1 MGGKEETTKKVVSNL
16 LLFLLVF
23 GLAVTVN
30 PTAFKKRFKKPL
42 PLVIGLGCQFV
53 VLPVLGFVCCLVF
66 FKDDPLYGIPLIATA
81 SSPGGSYSNWWCS
94 CLLYTSPSPRDS

>member
-42 PLVIGLGCQFV
+42 PLVIGLGCKIE
-53 VLPVLGFVCCLVF
+53 VLPVLGYVCCLVF

-81 SSPGGSYSNWWCS
+81 SSLEAVIAIGGVLYSTRIYRYRW
-94 CLLYTSPSPRDS
+94 R

>member
-23 GLAVTVN
+23 GLAVTVESN
-30 PTAFKKRFKKPL
+30 GVQKTKKTFKFGHRSR
-42 PLVIGLGCQFV
+42 VSIV

-81 SSPGGSYSNWWCS
+81 SSLEAVIAIGGVLYSTRIYRYRW
-94 CLLYTSPSPRDS
+94 R